1 MFGMKFFILAVFALT
16 SCVAKPTTRELYE
29 EDLKLERQLKLINKP
44 SVNTVKTEYGDI
56 YDCIDFYK
64 QPAFDH
70 ALLKSH
76 EFHPEMRPSNMN
88 GLEEVGKEE
97 EKEEGDNEIE
107 VECPHGTVPIRR
119 TTKEDLIR
127 QKTFNQM
134 FDSNIHPLTD
144 SEPGNRVISK
154 YVDMDFGGGFAHFSL
169 YQTPNVHQLQF
180 SSGLIKVS
188 NGTDFIKAG
197 WTVNPTLYGD
207 NRCRKF
213 AYFHTRDQHCFNTN
227 CPGFVIVNNNSPLDY
242 AFPKVSEI
250 AVRIMECRFYIYR
263 DPQNGN
269 WWLVTGKGKKQ
280 KALGFWPAKLFT
292 DLAYNA
298 DEVYW
303 GGELFTIPNSKTSP
317 MGNGLLIKHVDDPRL
332 YAYARDCSVVD
343 AKTQKAIGVAEVNSE
358 EVTDFDGWYGRRKA
372 HIEKYWGHTIMF
384 GGPAKLIKGN

>member
-1 MFGMKFFILAVFALT
+1 
-16 SCVAKPTTRELYE
+16 PTTRELYE

-44 SVNTVKTEYGDI
+44 SVKTVKTEYGDI

-88 GLEEVGKEE
+88 GLEEVEKEE

-107 VECPHGTVPIRR
+107 VECPQGTVPIRK

-134 FDSNIHPLTD
+134 FDSNVHPLTN
-144 SEPGNRVISK
+144 SEPGLHVHKFSSLSPFIFYINKCIR
-154 YVDMDFGGGFAHFSL
+154 GFAHFSL
-169 YQTPNVHQLQF
+169 YQTPMVHQLQF

-213 AYFHTRDQHCFNTN
+213 AYFH
-227 CPGFVIVNNNSPLDY
+227 
-242 AFPKVSEI
+242 
-250 AVRIMECRFYIYR
+250 

-269 WWLVTGKGKKQ
+269 WWLFTGKGKKQ

-298 DEVYW
+298 DQVYW
-303 GGELFTIPNSKTSP
+303 GGELFTIPNSMTSP

-343 AKTQKAIGVAEVNSE
+343 AETQKVIGVAEVNSE

-384 GGPAKLIKGN
+384 GGPAKLITGN

>member
-1 MFGMKFFILAVFALT
+1 MFVDFDTNGTFGNVPDAT
-16 SCVAKPTTRELYE
+16 STTM
-29 EDLKLERQLKLINKP
+29 
-44 SVNTVKTEYGDI
+44 TEYGDI

-144 SEPGNRVISK
+144 SEPGL
-154 YVDMDFGGGFAHFSL
+154 H
-169 YQTPNVHQLQF
+169 
-180 SSGLIKVS
+180 
-188 NGTDFIKAG
+188 
-197 WTVNPTLYGD
+197 VNPTLYGD

-384 GGPAKLIKGN
+384 GGPAKLIKEWSGEKDTITKDMKKNQTLSRNQNQTEAFSYPKNSRNEELALTRTDSDENGFCHYVYGEMFWLWKPR

>member
-1 MFGMKFFILAVFALT
+1 MKFFILAVFALT

-44 SVNTVKTEYGDI
+44 SVKTVKTEYGDI
-56 YDCIDFYK
+56 YDCVDFYN

-70 ALLKSH
+70 VLLKSH

-88 GLEEVGKEE
+88 GPEEVEKEE
-97 EKEEGDNEIE
+97 EQEEGDNEIE
-107 VECPHGTVPIRR
+107 VGCPHGTVPIRR
-119 TTKEDLIR
+119 ITKEDLIR

-134 FDSNIHPLTD
+134 FDTNIHPLTD
-144 SEPGNRVISK
+144 SEPGL
-154 YVDMDFGGGFAHFSL
+154 H
-169 YQTPNVHQLQF
+169 
-180 SSGLIKVS
+180 
-188 NGTDFIKAG
+188 
-197 WTVNPTLYGD
+197 VNPTLYGD

-227 CPGFVIVNNNSPLDY
+227 CPGFVMVNNNSPLDY

-292 DLAYNA
+292 DLVYNA
-298 DEVYW
+298 DQVYW

-317 MGNGLLIKHVDDPRL
+317 MGNGLLIKYVDDPRL

-343 AKTQKAIGVAEVNSE
+343 AKTQKVIGVAEVNSE

>member
-1 MFGMKFFILAVFALT
+1 MFGMKFFVLAVFAL

-29 EDLKLERQLKLINKP
+29 EDLKLERQLKLVNKP
-44 SVNTVKTEYGDI
+44 SVKTVK
-56 YDCIDFYK
+56 
-64 QPAFDH
+64 
-70 ALLKSH
+70 
-76 EFHPEMRPSNMN
+76 MRPSNMN
-88 GLEEVGKEE
+88 GLEEV
-97 EKEEGDNEIE
+97 EKEEGNNEIE

-134 FDSNIHPLTD
+134 FDSNVHPLTN
-144 SEPGNRVISK
+144 SEP
-154 YVDMDFGGGFAHFSL
+154 GGFAHFSL
-169 YQTPNVHQLQF
+169 YQTPMVHQLQF

-227 CPGFVIVNNNSPLDY
+227 CPGFVVVNNNSPLDY

-269 WWLVTGKGKKQ
+269 WWLFTGKGKKQ

-298 DEVYW
+298 DQVYW
-303 GGELFTIPNSKTSP
+303 GGELFTLPNSMTSP

-343 AKTQKAIGVAEVNSE
+343 AETQKVIGVADVNSE